1 MNALKDS
8 IAGNSANPHLHHF
21 ASLIDRLLAL
31 PSFNAALHNYL
42 PEIYCELLRHLLWQR
57 NYAGLDEL
65 KVMRKYWVGKLNKD
79 LYRQLHQLVMRY
91 FQVDIESIPED
102 AVSDLKKFYIERLHM
117 SYHDVY
123 LQLPQLKHIEQ
134 KIA

>member
-1 MNALKDS
+1 MSALKDS

-31 PSFNAALHNYL
+31 PSFNAALHNHL
-42 PEIYCELLRHLLWQR
+42 PEIYCELFRHLLWQR

-91 FQVDIESIPED
+91 FQVDIERIPES